1 MVSSEYLKKVF
12 RMSKRMESL
21 SLGGFRSR
29 FNNSE
34 MRMIEEILLAGEA
47 GERVIS
53 TQLARS
59 LEVTRSAV
67 SQMVNKLAN
76 EGIVQRVPDK
86 VDRKIAY
93 IELTDEALDI
103 YRKERKAY
111 CATLD
116 KVIDRMGK
124 ENFEKMSE
132 LIEQF
137 CDEVSEVTNER
148 RR

>member
-93 IELTDEALDI
+93 IELTDEALEI

-124 ENFEKMSE
+124 ENFEKMNE

>member
-93 IELTDEALDI
+93 IELTDEALEI

>member
-67 SQMVNKLAN
+67 SQMVNKLVN
-76 EGIVQRVPDK
+76 EGIVKRVPDK
-86 VDRKIAY
+86 IDRKIAY
-93 IELTDEALDI
+93 IELTDEALEI
-103 YRKERKAY
+103 YQKERKAY

-116 KVIDRMGK
+116 KVIGKMGK